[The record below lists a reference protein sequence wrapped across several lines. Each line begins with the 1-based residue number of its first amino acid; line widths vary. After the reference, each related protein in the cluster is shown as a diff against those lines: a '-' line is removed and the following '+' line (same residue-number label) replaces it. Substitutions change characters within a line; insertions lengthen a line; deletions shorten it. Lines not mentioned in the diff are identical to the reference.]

1 MNKPKV
7 NQETLLFLMRIT
19 LFHIILTS
27 FSIAFANA
35 VDTMGQEILNR
46 KVTIDIE
53 SEEFHKALLLIGEQT
68 KVKFAY
74 SPELIEGQKKVTL
87 HLKEAKLA
95 EVLNSLLGSEI
106 NYKVV
111 GKRIVLRPVAQPI
124 SEEIEEL
131 PTIAVSVISISGTVS
146 DPNGAPM
153 PGVSIVV
160 KGTNVGTTTDTEG
173 KYALICPQ

>member
-111 GKRIVLRPVAQPI
+111 GKRIVLRPVAPI

-131 PTIAVSVISISGTVS
+131 PTIAVSVAPISGTVS
-146 DPNGAPM
+146 DPNGVPM

-173 KYALICPQ
+173 KYNRPLS